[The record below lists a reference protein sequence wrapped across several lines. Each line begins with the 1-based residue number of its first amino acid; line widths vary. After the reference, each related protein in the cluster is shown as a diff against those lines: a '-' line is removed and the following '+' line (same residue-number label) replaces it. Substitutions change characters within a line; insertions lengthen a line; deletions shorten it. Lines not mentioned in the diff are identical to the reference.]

1 MSKRIN
7 PELSIGDR
15 IVCLEMEDEPRYFG
29 AKGTVTDINTGPK
42 FIQYS
47 IKWDD
52 GGSLFLLDTDSWILE
67 KDFKRKPKINE
78 ETNVNEL
85 AENSKILKYF
95 KMLEIKK
102 YLDLLREASIVNMFG
117 SSPYLYIGGNILK
130 KEHYNYE
137 GEDFEELIELA
148 ENSRNIMIRGAMNM
162 LEDEGKE
169 VTPENVNKIIRRY
182 APKIL
187 TFWMTHY

>member
-67 KDFKRKPKINE
+67 KDFKNKQKINE
-78 ETNVNEL
+78 DYGVNEL
-85 AENSKILKYF
+85 AMHSKILKYF

-130 KEHYNYE
+130 KEHYDYE

-148 ENSRNIMIRGAMNM
+148 ENSRNIMIRGAMNI
-162 LEDEGKE
+162 LEDEGEE

-187 TFWMTHY
+187 SFWMTHY